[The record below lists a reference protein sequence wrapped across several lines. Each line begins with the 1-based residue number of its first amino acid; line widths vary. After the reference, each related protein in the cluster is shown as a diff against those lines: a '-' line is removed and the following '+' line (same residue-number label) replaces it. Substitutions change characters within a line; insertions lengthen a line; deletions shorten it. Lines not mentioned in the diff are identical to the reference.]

1 MLSLVHLRIWVN
13 LNENNGHLCVR
24 SACFVSYFIIPVIII
39 CAFIIITG
47 LHSVMISLD
56 YRDCTRNNNNNDLL
70 KYASLIIITDNRESK
85 RDRPLTV
92 KHSFVVEFL
101 TSRIF
106 NIILPETLI
115 TALLK
120 SPAISR
126 DTHRKRVLPLS
137 NYRYSDENL
146 VCHFSP

>member
-1 MLSLVHLRIWVN
+1 MDIYVRDPRVSTLPIILVIT
-13 LNENNGHLCVR
+13 VR
-24 SACFVSYFIIPVIII
+24 
-39 CAFIIITG
+39 AFIIITE

-70 KYASLIIITDNRESK
+70 KYASLIIITDNRGGK
-85 RDRPLTV
+85 RDRPLAV
-92 KHSFVVEFL
+92 KHSFVVKFL

-115 TALLK
+115 TTLLK

-126 DTHRKRVLPLS
+126 DTRWKRGLPLS
-137 NYRYSDENL
+137 NCRYNDENL
-146 VCHFSP
+146 VRHFFP